1 MLGST
6 GWRPSRFDPESV
18 DRACQIGYN
27 ADMTEDQNPIE
38 LLGSPLPGIIWL
50 PHWRVRIGRRG
61 SSPVLVWRVAHSPA
75 PPAEIE
81 RTSRFVSV
89 PMPGSEA
96 ALKRGME
103 QLRRRLKKPDS
114 KQPASLEELQ
124 AAFHAAGGQ
133 VQSVRQVP
141 PGAPP
146 FFGGAGVLDDFLVLA
161 DGSDEAIQA
170 FAAHWGPLG
179 ICKHQLPC
187 THSLARRSPISPPPV
202 CLPLGAR
209 ASRGLEGWEPLGK
222 WRDYARDAK
231 AIVLDAFPLRNRRER
246 GQDQLEHLF
255 GRVAVWLELA
265 AVPLVTYAEVDA
277 GRPWPCGFQA
287 TFAIGGVFQI
297 LALQLLGVVGG
308 GRELAPCTHCGLP
321 FVLTGHREGKRR
333 FCPSCVDRKI
343 PMRYAARDYR
353 ARETGRGRRKARD

>member
-1 MLGST
+1 
-6 GWRPSRFDPESV
+6 
-18 DRACQIGYN
+18 
-27 ADMTEDQNPIE
+27 MTEDQNPTD
-38 LLGSPLPGIIWL
+38 LLGSPLPGIILL
-50 PHWRVRIGRRG
+50 PHWRVRLERRG

-75 PPAEIE
+75 PPAPIA

-89 PMPGSEA
+89 PRPHSEA

-103 QLRRRLKKPDS
+103 QLRRRLKEPDS
-114 KQPASLEELQ
+114 KRPASLEELL

-133 VQSVRQVP
+133 VQGVRQVL

-146 FFGGAGVLDDFLVLA
+146 FFGGAGALDDFVVLA

-179 ICKHQLPC
+179 ICKHRLPW
-187 THSLARRSPISPPPV
+187 THSLARRSSISPWPV

-209 ASRGLEGWEPLGK
+209 ANRGLEGWEPLGK
-222 WRDYARDAK
+222 WQDYAVEAK
-231 AIVLDAFPLRNRRER
+231 AIVLDALALRNRRARE
-246 GQDQLEHLF
+246 QDQLERLF
-255 GRVAVWLELA
+255 SRVTAWLELA

-297 LALQLLGVVGG
+297 LALQLLGVVAG
-308 GRELAPCTHCGLP
+308 GRELVQCTHCGLP
-321 FVLTGHREGKRR
+321 FVLSGHREGKRR

-353 ARETGRGRRKARD
+353 ARGRRIARN

>member
-1 MLGST
+1 
-6 GWRPSRFDPESV
+6 
-18 DRACQIGYN
+18 
-27 ADMTEDQNPIE
+27 
-38 LLGSPLPGIIWL
+38 
-50 PHWRVRIGRRG
+50 
-61 SSPVLVWRVAHSPA
+61 
-75 PPAEIE
+75 
-81 RTSRFVSV
+81 
-89 PMPGSEA
+89 
-96 ALKRGME
+96 ME
-103 QLRRRLKKPDS
+103 QLRRRLKEPDF
-114 KQPASLEELQ
+114 KQAASLEELL

-133 VQSVRQVP
+133 VRAVRQVP

-179 ICKHQLPC
+179 ICKHHLPW

-209 ASRGLEGWEPLGK
+209 AGRGREGWEPLGK

-231 AIVLDAFPLRNRRER
+231 AIVLDAFALRNRRAR
-246 GQDQLEHLF
+246 GQDQLERLF
-255 GRVAVWLELA
+255 SRVTAWLELA
-265 AVPLVTYAEVDA
+265 AVPLVSYADVDA

-287 TFAIGGVFQI
+287 TFAISGVFQI
-297 LALQLLGVVGG
+297 LALQLLGVAAG
-308 GRELAPCTHCGLP
+308 GRELGQCTHCGLP
-321 FVLTGHREGKRR
+321 FVLSGHREGKRR

-353 ARETGRGRRKARD
+353 ARETGGRRRIARD

>member
-1 MLGST
+1 
-6 GWRPSRFDPESV
+6 
-18 DRACQIGYN
+18 
-27 ADMTEDQNPIE
+27 MTEDQIPTD
-38 LLGSPLPGIIWL
+38 LLGSPLPGIISL
-50 PHWRVRIGRRG
+50 PHWRVRIERRG
-61 SSPVLVWRVAHSPA
+61 SSPVLVWCVARSPA
-75 PPAEIE
+75 PPAPIA

-89 PMPGSEA
+89 PTPQSET

-103 QLRRRLKKPDS
+103 QLRRRLKDRDS
-114 KQPASLEELQ
+114 KRPASLEELL

-133 VQSVRQVP
+133 VEAVRQVP

-161 DGSDEAIQA
+161 DASNEAIQA

-179 ICKHQLPC
+179 ICKHLLPW
-187 THSLARRSPISPPPV
+187 THSLARRSPISPQPV
-202 CLPLGAR
+202 CLPRGAR
-209 ASRGLEGWEPLGK
+209 GSRGLKGWEALGK

-231 AIVLDAFPLRNRRER
+231 AIVLDVIALRSRRAR
-246 GQDQLEHLF
+246 PQDQLEHLF

-265 AVPLVTYAEVDA
+265 AVPIVTYAEVDA

-297 LALQLLGVVGG
+297 LALQLLGVVAG
-308 GRELAPCTHCGLP
+308 GRELAQCTHCGLP
-321 FVLTGHREGKRR
+321 FVLSGHREGKRR

-353 ARETGRGRRKARD
+353 ARETGRGRRTVRD